1 MVTTVVWLINRIER
15 KIIWKITGN
24 LWVFFFLQQH
34 LNILLHTLTQ
44 MQNSSQNSTFQ
55 TALLCRNALLRY
67 TSTTGLMWHC
77 WMQAKTDYCK
87 KIDTDV
93 VICVSIISTNRVSQN
108 TKYFAIILLILN
120 ISILNYFGQ
129 DECSRMELYV
139 LLRQET
145 QPLEAWF
152 ASY

>member
-1 MVTTVVWLINRIER
+1 
-15 KIIWKITGN
+15 
-24 LWVFFFLQQH
+24 
-34 LNILLHTLTQ
+34 
-44 MQNSSQNSTFQ
+44 
-55 TALLCRNALLRY
+55 
-67 TSTTGLMWHC
+67 MWHC

-87 KIDTDV
+87 KIDNDV